1 MKEQTPR
8 RKSNAIVELKEGKDL
23 SGNTVRSSRT
33 AQWQTRCL
41 SLAFEVLCQSTSKQI
56 MPFPS
61 FPSADGNHQAT
72 LVYAKQCGPS
82 NASLEQ
88 KLLVVRDD
96 EFHPITRKSV
106 TRSMQRVMAV
116 KTVVRQTCFGK
127 YLRQQH
133 DASQTTKRCSENKT
147 FSRTLSCRIRVDDCR
162 FYVRH
167 LFVCLHPAL
176 S

>member
-1 MKEQTPR
+1 MLTKR
-8 RKSNAIVELKEGKDL
+8 RSFREYSPLLENRSMANALPFSCI
-23 SGNTVRSSRT
+23 RSVVSVHFLT
-33 AQWQTRCL
+33 NHT
-41 SLAFEVLCQSTSKQI
+41 
-56 MPFPS
+56 FPS
-61 FPSADGNHQAT
+61 FPSADGNQRASRMHV
-72 LVYAKQCGPS
+72 LQCSPS

-88 KLLVVRDD
+88 KLLVVSDD
-96 EFHPITRKSV
+96 EFHPITWKSV

-167 LFVCLHPAL
+167 LLVCLHPAL